1 MLLVGLTGGIGAG
14 KSSVAALLAER
25 GAVILDADQVA
36 RDVVEPDQPAF
47 EALVERFGP
56 DIVGT
61 DGRLDRPK
69 LAEIAFATD
78 DGTADL
84 NAIVHPAVGKE
95 FLTRMQAAPADAIV
109 VCDVPL
115 LVESATARSRGYEY
129 VIVVEAPLDTRLDRL
144 EERGVP
150 RNDAEARIAQQASD
164 DERRSIATHLVDN
177 SGDRE
182 QLEAQVDAIW
192 KDLERLHAEKPAPT
206 DGDPE

>member
-36 RDVVEPDQPAF
+36 RDVVEPDAPAF
-47 EALVERFGP
+47 ATLVERFGP
-56 DIVGT
+56 EIVGP
-61 DGRLDRPK
+61 DGRLDRPR
-69 LAEIAFATD
+69 LAELAFASDT
-78 DGTADL
+78 GTADL

-95 FLTRMQAAPADAIV
+95 FLARMQAAPADAIV

-115 LVESATARSRGYEY
+115 LVESETARSRGYEY
-129 VIVVEAPLDTRLDRL
+129 VIVVEAPLETRLDRL

-150 RNDAEARIAQQASD
+150 RNDAKARIAQQATD
-164 DERRSIATHLVDN
+164 DDRRAIATHVVDN
-177 SGDRE
+177 AGDRA

-192 KDLERLHAEKPAPT
+192 QDLQRIHAEKPAPSE
-206 DGDPE
+206 DE

>member
-1 MLLVGLTGGIGAG
+1 
-14 KSSVAALLAER
+14 VAARLADR
-25 GAVILDADQVA
+25 GAVILDADEVA
-36 RDVVEPDQPAF
+36 RDVVGPDQPAF
-47 EALVERFGP
+47 AALVERFGP
-56 DIVGT
+56 EIVGS

-95 FLTRMQAAPADAIV
+95 FLARMHAAPADAIV

-115 LVESATARSRGYEY
+115 LVESETARSRGYEY
-129 VIVVEAPLDTRLDRL
+129 VIVVEAPLETRLDRL

-150 RNDAEARIAQQASD
+150 RPDALARIAQQATD
-164 DERRSIATHLVDN
+164 EERRAIATHLVDN
-177 SGDRE
+177 GGDRA

-192 KDLERLHAEKPAPT
+192 KDLLRLHEEKPPAEDAPAPA
-206 DGDPE
+206 PE